1 MTTEHLTE
9 SQHLEQRITQAL
21 VTIRREWD
29 ALRLGPP
36 SSRPGGGSKSAQI
49 TADDHNRGGW
59 HVLGDSVIDVDAMTR
74 LSALR
79 RTVTEVLNSWSRVI
93 VEDRIMPTIEHMTAQ
108 EIREYLTKVAPRGD
122 HAPAMCVF
130 LERHAQWMSGH
141 EAAEDMVD
149 EVEGLAT
156 GVTRFTQPQRRQW
169 INLGSCPLEIEAETD
184 DGLAMVTCGGQVRA
198 WPRAED
204 RDGEVMARCRR
215 CGIEAV
221 PSWWEARM
229 FDDPELRVLLT
240 AEEVVGFVHRA
251 YGKVIKAATVRQ
263 WDKRGTIEPAGHD
276 DKGRRLYAREALVWA
291 LDLQERREAMGL

>member
-1 MTTEHLTE
+1 MSEHLTE
-9 SQHLEQRITQAL
+9 TQHLEDRITQAL

-29 ALRLGPP
+29 AMMPTGP
-36 SSRPGGGSKSAQI
+36 SAVRYGVGRAAQI
-49 TADDHNRGGW
+49 TAPDHADTGA
-59 HVLGDSVIDVDAMTR
+59 DIDAVTR
-74 LSALR
+74 LVSLR
-79 RTVTEVLNSWSRVI
+79 RSAVDTLNGWSRLVM
-93 VEDRIMPTIEHMTAQ
+93 EDRPV
-108 EIREYLTKVAPRGD
+108 TKALPDGMSARS
-122 HAPAMCVF
+122 MCRF

-141 EAAEDMVD
+141 AAAEDMAD
-149 EVEGLAT
+149 EVEGLAK
-156 GVTRFTQPQRRQW
+156 GVTRFTQPQRREW
-169 INLGSCPLEIEAETD
+169 INLGSCPLEVEDVGEIGAE
-184 DGLAMVTCGGQVRA
+184 GQHGGVRMVTCGGQVRA

-221 PSWWEARM
+221 TSWWESRM
-229 FDDPELRVLLT
+229 FDNPELKMLLT

-276 DKGRRLYAREALVWA
+276 DKGRRLYARDALVWA

>member
-1 MTTEHLTE
+1 MTTERLTE
-9 SQHLEQRITQAL
+9 SQHIEQRITQAL

-79 RTVTEVLNSWSRVI
+79 RTVTEVLNSWSRV
-93 VEDRIMPTIEHMTAQ
+93 VMEDRPVESALPDG
-108 EIREYLTKVAPRGD
+108 RSAVS
-122 HAPAMCVF
+122 MCVF

-141 EAAEDMVD
+141 EAAEDMAD

-156 GVTRFTQPQRRQW
+156 GVIRFTQPQRREW

-240 AEEVVGFVHRA
+240 AEEVVGFVQTR
-251 YGKVIKAATVRQ
+251 
-263 WDKRGTIEPAGHD
+263 
-276 DKGRRLYAREALVWA
+276 
-291 LDLQERREAMGL
+291 LQELHDLTHSPIASRRSFRSSAHTSASRA

>member
-1 MTTEHLTE
+1 MTEHVTE
-9 SQHLEQRITQAL
+9 TEHLEQRIVTAL
-21 VTIRREWD
+21 TTIRREWD
-29 ALRLGPP
+29 HMLPTAAPAQRI
-36 SSRPGGGSKSAQI
+36 GGGSRSAQI
-49 TADDHNRGGW
+49 TADDHAETDR
-59 HVLGDSVIDVDAMTR
+59 DIDPATR
-74 LSALR
+74 LVSLR
-79 RTVTEVLNSWSRVI
+79 REVRDVLNGWSRV
-93 VEDRIMPTIEHMTAQ
+93 VMEDRPV
-108 EIREYLTKVAPRGD
+108 TKALPDGLSVPSMAT
-122 HAPAMCVF
+122 F
-130 LERHAQWMSGH
+130 LERHARWVSGH
-141 EAAEDMVD
+141 EAATDMAD
-149 EVEGLAT
+149 ELEALARR
-156 GVTRFTQPQRRQW
+156 VHAVTQPQRREW
-169 INLGSCPLEIEAETD
+169 INLGSCPLAIEAETD

-240 AEEVVGFVHRA
+240 AEEVVSFVHRA

>member
-1 MTTEHLTE
+1 MTTET
-9 SQHLEQRITQAL
+9 QHIEDRITEAL

-141 EAAEDMVD
+141 EAAEDMAD
-149 EVEGLAT
+149 EVAGLAT
-156 GVTRFTQPQRRQW
+156 GVTRFTQPQRREW

-215 CGIEAV
+215 CGVEAV

-276 DKGRRLYAREALVWA
+276 DKGRRLYARDALVWA